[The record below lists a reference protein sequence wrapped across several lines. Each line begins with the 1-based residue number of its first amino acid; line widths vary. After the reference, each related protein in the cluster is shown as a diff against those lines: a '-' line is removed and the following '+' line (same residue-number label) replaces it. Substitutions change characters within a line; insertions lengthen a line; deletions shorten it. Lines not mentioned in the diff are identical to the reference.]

1 MWYIIAS
8 SSLVCFT
15 LPPRSLAAFVFLN
28 DCQPLRFTLFF
39 NQNRLT
45 PSRIRRL
52 CNNLGFLQK
61 LLVISLLFFGV
72 YGHFP
77 WLCLIPFASVNELVY

>member
-1 MWYIIAS
+1 MWYIISS

-28 DCQPLRFTLFF
+28 DCQPFGFTLIL
-39 NQNRLT
+39 NKNRLT
-45 PSRIRRL
+45 PNPIRRL
-52 CNNLGFLQK
+52 CNNQSFLQK
-61 LLVISLLFFGV
+61 LLVIPLLFLDV

-77 WLCLIPFASVNELVY
+77 WLCLIPLASVNELVY